1 MCRHHNLRLKI
12 LGLAPLQSTIARQRA
27 RLAGLI
33 DGDASSQF
41 FRIAAVMRH
50 KRNDIAAL
58 RSCEQFVSDLEGK
71 VGLAT
76 DLFLDLL
83 GSA

>member
-1 MCRHHNLRLKI
+1 
-12 LGLAPLQSTIARQRA
+12 
-27 RLAGLI
+27 
-33 DGDASSQF
+33 
-41 FRIAAVMRH
+41 VMRH
-50 KRNDIAAL
+50 QRNDIAAL